1 MCHQQHWITRTR
13 LGLSHFLF
21 TKFKYS
27 FQDPLDHVSN
37 CGKVETTI
45 HYLPHLTNFSN
56 ERLALFNKLQ
66 SINENILIKG
76 NSNIW
81 KVILFGEHA
90 FNDTKNT
97 LLIVTIHTSFQQ
109 NVFILSYKKVV
120 TYLFVYVQR
129 FFSAF
134 IKIFFFVHLFLIVLY
149 FFFMFRILFFKLF
162 LEFFSIYIY
171 RFLSQAHFKIMCLM
185 TVNLWLNV
193 WYINKKQLHQ
203 PQYFL

>member
-13 LGLSHFLF
+13 LGLSYFLF

-120 TYLFVYVQR
+120 SYLFVYVQR

-134 IKIFFFVHLFLIVLY
+134 INNF
-149 FFFMFRILFFKLF
+149 ILF
-162 LEFFSIYIY
+162 
-171 RFLSQAHFKIMCLM
+171 
-185 TVNLWLNV
+185 V
-193 WYINKKQLHQ
+193 
-203 PQYFL
+203 YFL